1 MPLATGDKLGPYEI
15 TAKIGEGGMGEV
27 YRAHDPRL
35 GRDVAIKLSKEQFS
49 QRFDREARAVAA
61 LNHSNICTL
70 HDLGPNYL
78 VMEYIQGTPVVS
90 QTKPGP
96 LPLDQA
102 IRYAAQICD
111 ALDAAHRKGITHRD
125 LKPANILV
133 TKAGSQSSIKLLDF
147 GLAKV
152 GPVVPL
158 DEEVTGMAFTGT
170 REILGTIYYMAPEQ
184 LEAKPA
190 DARSD
195 IFSFGLVLYEML
207 TGKRAFDGASPAT
220 VIAAIVERP
229 APSVS
234 SMATPALDRLLQRC
248 LAKDPDDRW
257 QSARDLKAELAW
269 MASTSESGKIAS
281 GALAASS
288 SQTIDSIAVLPFT
301 NASSDP
307 DTEYLCDGI
316 TESIMNS
323 LAQVGKLR
331 VTPRGTVFRYK
342 GRDLDPQAAGLEL
355 GVRAVLTGRVIQRGE
370 TLVVGTELLDVQ
382 AGSQLWGERYNRKLA
397 DIFALEE
404 EIARK
409 ISESLRV
416 KLTGDEKS
424 RLAKRSTENT
434 EAYQLYLRG
443 RHHWVKRTPDQLKL
457 AVTYFQQAIDK
468 DPGYALAYAGL
479 ADCYAIFSAYS
490 ILPPR
495 DAYARAKAAAVAAIA
510 FDEDLA
516 EGYTSLGFIHAY
528 SDWNW
533 AEAERDFQRAL
544 KLNPGYWVTPYWY
557 AMFLSSLSRFEEAE
571 RQIRQGLELEP
582 LSPSLMF
589 MAAMN
594 SIHARRY
601 GEAIE
606 RCLKGLE
613 SEDYPL
619 LRYWLGI
626 AYLVSGRQ
634 EDAIRE
640 HEKTVAMFSR
650 ASMSLGALAH
660 SYAVSGNREGA
671 AKILQELLER
681 YEREPVDLLQLIL
694 VYLGLGDTESALA
707 WLEKGCDAKGGLLP
721 ILIGADPRLDPM
733 FSEPRFQNV
742 LKRMNLA
749 S

>member
-1 MPLATGDKLGPYEI
+1 MPLSTGDKLGPYEI
-15 TAKIGEGGMGEV
+15 TAKLGEGGMGEV
-27 YRAHDPRL
+27 YRAHDSRL
-35 GRDVAIKLSKEQFS
+35 GRDVAIKVSKEQFS
-49 QRFDREARAVAA
+49 QRFEREARAVAA

-70 HDLGPNYL
+70 HDVGPNYL
-78 VMEYIQGTPVVS
+78 VMEYIQGTPL
-90 QTKPGP
+90 KGP
-96 LPLDQA
+96 LPLDLA

-133 TKAGSQSSIKLLDF
+133 TRAGSQSGIKLLDF

-152 GPVVPL
+152 GPVIPA

-184 LEAKPA
+184 LEGKPA

-220 VIAAIVERP
+220 IIAAIVERP
-229 APSVS
+229 APSIS

-269 MASTSESGKIAS
+269 MASASDTGKTAPATT
-281 GALAASS
+281 GSS
-288 SQTIDSIAVLPFT
+288 SQSIDSIAVLPFT
-301 NASSDP
+301 NASNDP

-323 LAQVGKLR
+323 LAQIGKLR
-331 VTPRGTVFRYK
+331 VSPRGTVFRYK

-382 AGSQLWGERYNRKLA
+382 AGSQLWGERYNRKIS

-416 KLTGDEKS
+416 KLTGEEKS

-443 RHHWVKRTPDQLKL
+443 RHHWVKRTPDQLKM

-490 ILPPR
+490 ILTPR

-510 FDEDLA
+510 FDENLA

-528 SDWNW
+528 FDWNW

-557 AMFLSSLSRFEEAE
+557 AMILSSLSRFEEAE
-571 RQIRQGLELEP
+571 RQIRRGLELEP

-671 AKILQELLER
+671 EAILRELLET

-721 ILIGADPRLDPM
+721 VLIAGDPRLDPLR
-733 FSEPRFQNV
+733 SEPRFQNV
-742 LKRMNLA
+742 LKRMNL
-749 S
+749 SS

>member
-1 MPLATGDKLGPYEI
+1 MPLAAGDKLGPYEI

-49 QRFDREARAVAA
+49 QRFNREARAVAA

-70 HDLGPNYL
+70 HDVGPNYL
-78 VMEYIQGTPVVS
+78 VMEYIQGTPL
-90 QTKPGP
+90 KGP

-184 LEAKPA
+184 LEGKPA

-207 TGKRAFDGASPAT
+207 TGKRAFEGASPAT
-220 VIAAIVERP
+220 IIAAIVERP
-229 APSVS
+229 APSIS

-281 GALAASS
+281 GTATPS
-288 SQTIDSIAVLPFT
+288 SQAIDSIAVLPFT
-301 NASSDP
+301 NASNDP

-323 LAQVGKLR
+323 LAQIGKLR

-382 AGSQLWGERYNRKLA
+382 AGSQLWGERYNRKIA

-443 RHHWVKRTPDQLKL
+443 RHHWIKRTPDQLKM
-457 AVTYFQQAIDK
+457 AMTYFQQAIDK

-479 ADCYAIFSAYS
+479 ADCYAIFGVYS
-490 ILPPR
+490 ILPPK
-495 DAYARAKAAAVAAIA
+495 DAYARARAAAVAAIA

-516 EGYTSLGFIHAY
+516 EGCTSLGFIRAFF
-528 SDWNW
+528 DWNW

-557 AMFLSSLSRFEEAE
+557 AIILTSLSRYEEAE
-571 RQIRQGLELEP
+571 RQIRHALELEP
-582 LSPSLMF
+582 LSPSIMF
-589 MAAMN
+589 VAAVN
-594 SIHARRY
+594 SLHAHHY

-613 SEDYPL
+613 YEDYPL
-619 LRYWLGI
+619 LRFWLGV
-626 AYLVSGRQ
+626 AYLASGRH

-640 HEKTVAMFSR
+640 HEKAVEMFSR
-650 ASMSLGALAH
+650 MSMPLGALAH
-660 SYAVSGNREGA
+660 SYAVSGNRGGA
-671 AKILQELLER
+671 EKILRELLER
-681 YEREPVDLLQLIL
+681 FEREPVDLLQFTLI
-694 VYLGLGDTESALA
+694 YLGLGDTESALA
-707 WLEKGCDAKGGLLP
+707 WLEKACDAKGGFLAF
-721 ILIGADPRLDPM
+721 LIAGDPRLDPLR
-733 FSEPRFQNV
+733 SEPRFQNV

>member
-1 MPLATGDKLGPYEI
+1 MPVAAGEQLGPY
-15 TAKIGEGGMGEV
+15 KIVALIGQGGMGEV

-35 GRDVAIKLSKEQFS
+35 GRDVAIKVSKEQFT
-49 QRFDREARAVAA
+49 QRFEREARAVAA

-70 HDLGPNYL
+70 HDVGPNYL
-78 VMEYIQGTPVVS
+78 VMEYIEGSPL
-90 QTKPGP
+90 KGP
-96 LPLDQA
+96 LPLDLA

-152 GPVVPL
+152 GSAVPL

-184 LEAKPA
+184 LEGKPA

-207 TGKRAFDGASPAT
+207 TGKRAFEGASPAT

-229 APSVS
+229 APSIS
-234 SMATPALDRLLQRC
+234 TMATPALDRLLQRC

-269 MASTSESGKIAS
+269 MASTSDSGKIAA
-281 GALAASS
+281 GAATRS
-288 SQTIDSIAVLPFT
+288 SQAIDSIAVLPFT
-301 NASSDP
+301 NASNDP

-316 TESIMNS
+316 TESTMNS

-355 GVRAVLTGRVIQRGE
+355 GVRALLTGRVIQRGE

-382 AGSQLWGERYNRKLA
+382 AGSQLWGERYNRKIS

-443 RHHWVKRTPDQLKL
+443 RHHWVKRTPDQLKM

-479 ADCYAIFSAYS
+479 ADCYTIFGAYS
-490 ILPPR
+490 MILPPR

-510 FDEDLA
+510 FDENLA
-516 EGYTSLGFIHAY
+516 EGHTSLGFIHAFF
-528 SDWNW
+528 DWNW
-533 AEAERDFQRAL
+533 AESERDYQRAL
-544 KLNPGYWVTPYWY
+544 KLNPGYWVTSYWY
-557 AMFLSSLSRFEEAE
+557 AMLLASLSRYDDAE
-571 RQIRQGLELEP
+571 RQLLHGFEIEP
-582 LSPSLMF
+582 LSPSLSF
-589 MAAMN
+589 ASALN
-594 SIHARRY
+594 SIHAHRY

-606 RCLKGLE
+606 RCLKGLDYQ
-613 SEDYPL
+613 DYPL
-619 LRYWLGI
+619 LRYWLGV
-626 AYLVSGRQ
+626 AYVASGRH

-640 HEKTVAMFSR
+640 LEKAAAMFSR
-650 ASMSLGALAH
+650 ISMSTGALAH
-660 SYAVSGNREGA
+660 AYAISGNREGA
-671 AKILQELLER
+671 SAILRELLET
-681 YEREPVDLLQLIL
+681 YEREPVDLLQLTLI
-694 VYLGLGDTESALA
+694 YLALGDTESALA
-707 WLEKGCDAKGGLLP
+707 WLEKACDAKGGLLP
-721 ILIGADPRLDPM
+721 ILIGADPRLDPLR
-733 FSEPRFQNV
+733 SEPRFQNV

-749 S
+749 P

>member
-27 YRAHDPRL
+27 YKAHDPRL
-35 GRDVAIKLSKEQFS
+35 DRTVALKVSKAEFTE
-49 QRFDREARAVAA
+49 RFTREARTVAQ
-61 LNHSNICTL
+61 LNHAHICTL
-70 HDLGPNYL
+70 HDVGPNYL
-78 VMEYIQGTPVVS
+78 VMEYIEGSPL
-90 QTKPGP
+90 KGP
-96 LPLDQA
+96 LPLDQT

-152 GPVVPL
+152 GPTGPVVPL
-158 DEEVTGMAFTGT
+158 DEEVTGMAFTGA

-184 LEAKPA
+184 LEGKPA

-229 APSVS
+229 APSISTV
-234 SMATPALDRLLQRC
+234 ATPALDRLLQRC

-281 GALAASS
+281 SVTPPS
-288 SQTIDSIAVLPFT
+288 SQAIDSIAVLPFT
-301 NASSDP
+301 NASNDP

-323 LAQVGKLR
+323 LAQIGRLR

-355 GVRAVLTGRVIQRGE
+355 SVRAVLTGRVIQRGE

-382 AGSQLWGERYNRKLA
+382 AGSQLWGERYNRKIS

-443 RHHWVKRTPDQLKL
+443 RHHWVKRTVDQLKT

-468 DPGYALAYAGL
+468 DPSYALAYAGL
-479 ADCYAIFSAYS
+479 ADCYAIFGAYS
-490 ILPPR
+490 ILQPR
-495 DAYARAKAAAVAAIA
+495 DAYARAKAAAVAAVA

-528 SDWNW
+528 FDWNW
-533 AEAERDFQRAL
+533 AEGARNFQRAI

-557 AMFLSSLSRFEEAE
+557 SMVLNSMSRHEEAE
-571 RQIRQGLELEP
+571 RQIEHALELEP
-582 LSPSLMF
+582 HSPSIMF
-589 MAAMN
+589 AAAVN
-594 SIHARRY
+594 STCADRY

-613 SEDYPL
+613 YEDYPL
-619 LRYWLGI
+619 LRFWLGV
-626 AYLVSGRQ
+626 AYLMTGRQ

-640 HEKTVAMFSR
+640 LEKTAAMFSR
-650 ASMSLGALAH
+650 TSMSLGALGHA
-660 SYAVSGNREGA
+660 YAVSGNREGA
-671 AKILQELLER
+671 SAILRELLER
-681 YEREPVDLLQLIL
+681 YEREPVDLLQLTLIY
-694 VYLGLGDTESALA
+694 VGLGDNESALA
-707 WLEKGCDAKGGLLP
+707 WLEKACDAKGGLLT
-721 ILIGADPRLDPM
+721 ILIGGDPRLDPLR
-733 FSEPRFQNV
+733 SEPRFQNV

-749 S
+749 P

>member
-1 MPLATGDKLGPYEI
+1 MELKPGAKLGPYEI
-15 TAKIGEGGMGEV
+15 LTPIGAGGMGEV

-35 GRDVAIKLSKEQFS
+35 GRDVAIKVSKEQFS
-49 QRFDREARAVAA
+49 QRFEREARAVAA

-70 HDLGPNYL
+70 HDVGPNYL
-78 VMEYIQGTPVVS
+78 VMEYIEGAPVVS

-152 GPVVPL
+152 GPVAPAG
-158 DEEVTGMAFTGT
+158 EEVTGMALTGD
-170 REILGTIYYMAPEQ
+170 REILGTLYYMSPEQ
-184 LEAKPA
+184 LEGKSA

-207 TGKRAFDGASPAT
+207 TGKRAFGGTSQAT
-220 VIAAIVERP
+220 IIAAILERP
-229 APSVS
+229 VPSVS
-234 SMATPALDRLLQRC
+234 SVATAALDRLLQRC

-269 MASTSESGKIAS
+269 MASSSDTGKT
-281 GALAASS
+281 ALAAASS
-288 SQTIDSIAVLPFT
+288 SQAIDSIAVLPFT
-301 NASSDP
+301 NASNDP

-323 LAQVGKLR
+323 LAQIGKLR

-382 AGSQLWGERYNRKLA
+382 AGSQLWGERYNRKIP

-443 RHHWVKRTPDQLKL
+443 RHHWIKRTPDHLKMAL
-457 AVTYFQQAIDK
+457 TYFQQAIDK

-479 ADCYAIFSAYS
+479 ADCYAIFGAYA

-495 DAYARAKAAAVAAIA
+495 DAIARARAAAVSAIA

-516 EGYTSLGFIHAY
+516 EGYTSLGLIHAY
-528 SDWNW
+528 FDFNW
-533 AEAERDFQRAL
+533 VEAERDFQRAL
-544 KLNPGYWVTPYWY
+544 KLNPDYWVAPYWY
-557 AMFLSSLSRFEEAE
+557 AQVLSSLSRHEEAE
-571 RQIRQGLELEP
+571 RQIRHALELEP
-582 LSPSLMF
+582 LSPAVMFAAAVNSLS
-589 MAAMN
+589 AD
-594 SIHARRY
+594 RV
-601 GEAIE
+601 GEAAE

-613 SEDYPL
+613 YGDHPL
-619 LRYWLGI
+619 LRFWLGV
-626 AYLVSGRQ
+626 AYLASGRQ

-640 HEKTVAMFSR
+640 HAKAVEMFSR
-650 ASMSLGALAH
+650 ISMSLGALAH

-671 AKILQELLER
+671 EKILRELLER
-681 YEREPVDLLQLIL
+681 YEREPVDLLQFTLI
-694 VYLGLGDTESALA
+694 YLGLGDTESALA
-707 WLEKGCDAKGGLLP
+707 WLERAFEAKGGFLP
-721 ILIGADPRLDPM
+721 LMIAGDPRPDPLR
-733 FSEPRFQNV
+733 SEPRFQNV

-749 S
+749 P